1 MTTSKEI
8 IYTIEVEDDGKTDV
22 ITIKTQDINW
32 SMEQYIRNRKVSEW
46 KILKMYDKIFIKNEK

>member
-8 IYTIEVEDDGKTDV
+8 IYTIEIKDGGETDI

-32 SMEQYIRNRKVSEW
+32 SMEQYIRNRKISEW
-46 KILKMYDKIFIKNEK
+46 KILKMDDKIFTKNEK